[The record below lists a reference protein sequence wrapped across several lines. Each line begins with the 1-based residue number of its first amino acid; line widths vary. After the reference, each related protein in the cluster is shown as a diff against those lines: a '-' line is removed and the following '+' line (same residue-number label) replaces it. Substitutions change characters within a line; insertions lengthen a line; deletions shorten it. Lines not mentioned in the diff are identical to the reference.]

1 MFVEIFL
8 CMLFWRIYGRRDVYF
23 LNIYSIRVF
32 YCFNRSRVLQL
43 TCFALKMPF
52 FWKND
57 RDTNFVIFMILL
69 YLAGEV
75 HMYTQL
81 HLYVI

>member
-1 MFVEIFL
+1 
-8 CMLFWRIYGRRDVYF
+8 
-23 LNIYSIRVF
+23 
-32 YCFNRSRVLQL
+32 
-43 TCFALKMPF
+43 MPF